1 MGTPDFE
8 ELERRVVQRDRAA
21 FATLH
26 RAYED
31 IIQLFLVSKLHDPRR
46 ARDLTA
52 KVFDLAWK
60 RIDRYPWRDFSF
72 QVWLMRIARD
82 ELGGSASE
90 DELSPEA
97 ESLDPLR

>member
-1 MGTPDFE
+1 VRDWGIGTPDFE
-8 ELERRVVQRDRAA
+8 ELERRVAQRDRAA
-21 FATLH
+21 FSTLH

-31 IIQLFLVSKLHDPRR
+31 VIQTFLIAKTHDPRR
-46 ARDLTA
+46 ARTLTA

-82 ELGGSASE
+82 EVSDGG
-90 DELSPEA
+90 PEA
-97 ESLDPLR
+97 PATEA